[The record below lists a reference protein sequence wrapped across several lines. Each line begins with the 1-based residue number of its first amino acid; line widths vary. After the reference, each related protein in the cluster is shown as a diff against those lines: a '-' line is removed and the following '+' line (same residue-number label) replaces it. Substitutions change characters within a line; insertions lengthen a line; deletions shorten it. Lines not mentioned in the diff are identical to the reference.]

1 MVLRTI
7 SYLVFLFSFVIK
19 FQGDGEQEEEQEE
32 EIPETRIDVE
42 IPRIITNFGRAL
54 YFVKL
59 PNFLSVDT
67 RFVLNPLTA
76 LIRITNRL

>member
-1 MVLRTI
+1 MVLGTAG
-7 SYLVFLFSFVIK
+7 YHVFLFSFFLT

-67 RFVLNPLTA
+67 RFVLNHLNA
-76 LIRITNRL
+76 MIRIINR

>member
-1 MVLRTI
+1 MALGTAG
-7 SYLVFLFSFVIK
+7 YHVFLFSFFLT

-67 RFVLNPLTA
+67 RFVLNTLNA
-76 LIRITNRL
+76 MICIINR